1 MTAPSSA
8 AASASTA
15 SSAAAHSSAPGASGT
30 DAPVRI
36 VVVGAGAMGR
46 AWIGTVLR
54 SRGASLVGV
63 VDMIEES
70 ARRAVEDLVPAD
82 ERDGV
87 AVGTDLLDVAARSG
101 AEAVVDVTIP
111 AAHHQVTADALHA
124 GLAILGEKPC
134 AATLAEAVSL
144 AGHAETT
151 GRLFMVS
158 QSRRHNPHLREARRL
173 ADALG
178 GAGIVRTRFSRA
190 PRFGGFR
197 EEMAHPLIVD
207 MAIHAFDAARVLVD
221 GDPVSV
227 DAVSFNPAWS
237 WYDGD
242 AAASVTIRY
251 SSGAVHVYE
260 GSWASPGRE
269 TSWNGEWS
277 LSCPQGTVEWDGDA
291 VPSATVAPRDGS
303 DGAADVEDAA
313 GAADAAA
320 LVGREPGPDELW
332 ELDSSLDEFCRALRA
347 GTVPEAEVH
356 DNVWTQ
362 AIVEAAVRSADEHR
376 RVLLDELL
384 DEALAAARAAD
395 AADGRSRALEAWND
409 GRSGLAATGR

>member
-1 MTAPSSA
+1 MS
-8 AASASTA
+8 
-15 SSAAAHSSAPGASGT
+15 
-30 DAPVRI
+30 APVRT

-46 AWIGTVLR
+46 AWISTVLR
-54 SRGASLVGV
+54 SRGAVLVGV
-63 VDMIEES
+63 VDVLEGAAERAAEE
-70 ARRAVEDLVPAD
+70 LVPA
-82 ERDGV
+82 ESRSRV
-87 AVGTDLLDVAARSG
+87 AVGTDLLEVARRAE

-111 AAHHQVTADALHA
+111 DAHHRVTADALHA
-124 GLAILGEKPC
+124 GLAVLGEKPC

-173 ADALG
+173 ADELG

-207 MAIHAFDAARVLVD
+207 MAIHAFDAGRVLVD

-251 SSGAVHVYE
+251 DSGAVHVYE
-260 GSWASPGRE
+260 GSWASPGFE
-269 TSWNGEWS
+269 TSWNGQWS
-277 LSCPQGTVEWDGDA
+277 LSCPRGTVQWDGDTA
-291 VPSATVAPRDGS
+291 PSATVEDGTEQAGRTP
-303 DGAADVEDAA
+303 GA
-313 GAADAAA
+313 
-320 LVGREPGPDELW
+320 DELW
-332 ELDSSLDEFCRALRA
+332 ELDSSLDVFCRALRD
-347 GTVPEAEVH
+347 GSVPESEVH
-356 DNVWTQ
+356 DNV
-362 AIVEAAVRSADEHR
+362 
-376 RVLLDELL
+376 
-384 DEALAAARAAD
+384 
-395 AADGRSRALEAWND
+395 
-409 GRSGLAATGR
+409 